1 MPHLLTCRSRNHR
14 PVGCGLLHHARAI
27 HVDATRQDARLACE
41 RLARRNRILSVRRLT
56 FADMT
61 AAAAERSARPVPIQG
76 TFEELGTPLREVT
89 FVVVDL
95 ETTGAAAT
103 DSITEVGAVK
113 VRGGEVLGEF
123 QTLVNPTGPI
133 APFVAVLTGITDLMV
148 AAAPRIEAVL
158 PAFLEFTKGTV
169 LVAHNAPF
177 DVGFLRSACQRHDYT
192 WPTFDVVDTARL
204 ARRVLTRDEVPDA
217 TLRTLAR
224 YFRATT
230 EPVHRALA
238 DARATVD
245 VLHGLIERLGSYGV
259 HSLEELAIFS
269 ARVAPQQVAKR
280 HLAEGLPTSPGVYLF
295 KDARGEVLYVGKSR
309 NLRSRV
315 RTYFTASETRTRITE
330 MIGLATQVTPI
341 VCETA
346 LEAEVRELRLIAEH
360 KPRYNRRSRF
370 PERALWLKL
379 TIEPFPRLSMVREVR
394 DDATT
399 YLGPFGSRRVAE
411 QAMTALHEAFPIRQC
426 TQRLSPQRLRST
438 CILYEMGRCNGPCE
452 GHESVAD
459 YSAHVAAARTAIL
472 GDVRPLLR
480 HLTARI
486 ELLAGQQR
494 YEDAAIHRD
503 RLAAFVRTAAR
514 MQRIA
519 ALSGC
524 RQLVAARPVERGA
537 ATGGDQ
543 RPGRR
548 LGGPP
553 ATRPVRSQ
561 DWEVVV
567 VRYGRLAAT
576 GVMPPDAAPSAF
588 VDALVATGETV
599 RPGPGPTPAAT
610 AEETE
615 CILRWL
621 EAPGMRLVQ
630 LDGEW
635 SWPAHG
641 AASVHDTVDP
651 GSSGTSTL
659 IPFDRPRRLRPVHRP
674 AR

>member
-1 MPHLLTCRSRNHR
+1 
-14 PVGCGLLHHARAI
+14 
-27 HVDATRQDARLACE
+27 
-41 RLARRNRILSVRRLT
+41 
-56 FADMT
+56 MT
-61 AAAAERSARPVPIQG
+61 AAAVERSAPPVPIQG

-113 VRGGEVLGEF
+113 VRGGELLGEF
-123 QTLVNPTGPI
+123 QTLVNPSGPI

-148 AAAPRIEAVL
+148 ATAPRIEAVL

-177 DVGFLRSACQRHDYT
+177 DVGFLRSACQRHDYA

-230 EPVHRALA
+230 EPIHRALA

-341 VCETA
+341 MCETA

-426 TQRLSPQRLRST
+426 TQRLSPKRLRST
-438 CILYEMGRCNGPCE
+438 CALYEMGRCNGPCE

-459 YSAHVAAARTAIL
+459 YSVHVAAARTAML

-480 HLTARI
+480 HLTGRI
-486 ELLAGQQR
+486 EMLAGQQR

-514 MQRIA
+514 MQRIV
-519 ALSGC
+519 ALSSC
-524 RQLVAARPVERGA
+524 RHLVAARPVEGA
-537 ATGGDQ
+537 AAPGGDE
-543 RPGRR
+543 RPGR
-548 LGGPP
+548 LSIPTT
-553 ATRPVRSQ
+553 TRRVRSQ

-567 VRYGRLAAT
+567 VRYGRLAAAA
-576 GVMPPDAAPSAF
+576 VMPPDAVPSAF
-588 VDALVATGETV
+588 VDALIATAETV

-615 CILRWL
+615 CVLRWL
-621 EAPGMRLVQ
+621 ETPGTRLVQ

-641 AASVHDTVDP
+641 AASVYEKLDLGAV
-651 GSSGTSTL
+651 GTSTL
-659 IPFDRPRRLRPVHRP
+659 IPFERPRRPRPDHRP

>member
-1 MPHLLTCRSRNHR
+1 
-14 PVGCGLLHHARAI
+14 
-27 HVDATRQDARLACE
+27 
-41 RLARRNRILSVRRLT
+41 
-56 FADMT
+56 MT
-61 AAAAERSARPVPIQG
+61 AAAVERPSRPVPIQG
-76 TFEELGTPLREVT
+76 TFDELGTPLREVT

-113 VRGGEVLGEF
+113 MQGGEVLGEF
-123 QTLVNPTGPI
+123 QTLVYPSGPI

-158 PAFLEFTKGTV
+158 PAFLEFSKGTV

-177 DVGFLRSACQRHDYT
+177 DVGFLRSACQRHGYA

-224 YFRATT
+224 YFRSTT

-280 HLAEGLPTSPGVYLF
+280 HLAERLPTSPGVYLF
-295 KDARGEVLYVGKSR
+295 KDAGGEVLYVGKSR

-330 MIGLATQVTPI
+330 MIGLATEVTPI

-346 LEAEVRELRLIAEH
+346 VEAEVRELRLIAEY

-426 TQRLSPQRLRST
+426 TQRLSPQRLRSA
-438 CILYEMGRCNGPCE
+438 CALYEMGRCHGPCE
-452 GHESVAD
+452 GHESVAE
-459 YSAHVAAARTAIL
+459 YSAHVDAARMAIL
-472 GDVRPLLR
+472 EDVRPLLR
-480 HLTARI
+480 RLTARI

-494 YEDAAIHRD
+494 YEDAAVHRD
-503 RLAAFVRTAAR
+503 RLAAFVRTTAR

-524 RQLVAARPVERGA
+524 CQLVAARPAEKGP
-537 ATGGDQ
+537 ATGVDGSPQ
-543 RPGRR
+543 GGR
-548 LGGPP
+548 LGGPS
-553 ATRPVRSQ
+553 AARPVRSQ

-567 VRYGRLAAT
+567 VRYGRLAAA
-576 GVMPPDAAPSAF
+576 GVMQPDAVPTAF
-588 VDALVATGETV
+588 VEALVATAETV

-615 CILRWL
+615 CVLRWL
-621 EAPGMRLVQ
+621 EAPGTRLVQ

-641 AASVHDTVDP
+641 AASVHDMLDS
-651 GSSGTSTL
+651 GSNGTS
-659 IPFDRPRRLRPVHRP
+659 IPVPLDRPRRLRPVHRP